1 MARIRKF
8 SAYRAVE
15 PRPYTRISKF
25 KDVNFIKASPHINIV
40 NFDMGNL
47 RKKFAYQ
54 VDLVSKSALQIRHQ
68 AMESARMTCNRFLE
82 TNLGKN
88 GYFLKIRFYPFHI
101 LRENPLAAGAGA
113 DRMSTGMKH
122 SFGKPIG
129 RAAQIKEGQAL
140 FTLKVNKQSLEIAK
154 KALKRASY
162 KFPCG
167 CLIDVKELAV
177 KAKVA
182 PKKELKVAK

>member
-8 SAYRAVE
+8 TAYRAVE
-15 PRPYTRISKF
+15 PRAYTRISKF
-25 KDVNFIKASPHINIV
+25 KDRNFIKASPHINIV
-40 NFDMGNL
+40 VFDMGNP
-47 RKKFAYQ
+47 RKKFGYE
-54 VDLVSKSALQIRHQ
+54 LNLISKDNLQIRHQ
-68 AMESARMTCNRFLE
+68 AMESARMTCNRLLE
-82 TNLGKN
+82 STLGKS
-88 GYFLKIRFYPFHI
+88 GYYLKVRFYPFHI

-129 RAAQIKEGQAL
+129 RAAQIRKGQSL
-140 FTLKVNKQSLEIAK
+140 LTLKTNKQNLETAK

-167 CLIDVKELAV
+167 CLIEVKELA
-177 KAKVA
+177 AK
-182 PKKELKVAK
+182 PKKTELKVAK